1 MHWWISINQSQGQN
15 EHFCFW
21 YFKYILLLMLLNFWF
36 SRILNAGLLLVL
48 EEFYIVNCKIVL
60 SKGSEYFFH
69 HWLQYIHM
77 KLWEWPSVCVNLKYF
92 YLLVF
97 QIWMVSSSTL
107 LCFSACS
114 SRKSKKYLTA
124 GGTTATEHSTLRKK
138 SSTNCCSVPWKG
150 PQIMWD
156 RAEAE
161 SRARNI
167 KALRHS
173 YLHTT
178 WV

>member
-1 MHWWISINQSQGQN
+1 MCALVEIFSITVHTNGTLRVT
-15 EHFCFW
+15 
-21 YFKYILLLMLLNFWF
+21 I
-36 SRILNAGLLLVL
+36 
-48 EEFYIVNCKIVL
+48 
-60 SKGSEYFFH
+60 
-69 HWLQYIHM
+69 
-77 KLWEWPSVCVNLKYF
+77 SVCRHAVLF

-124 GGTTATEHSTLRKK
+124 GGTTAPEHSTLRKK

-156 RAEAE
+156 RAETE
-161 SRARNI
+161 SSTEINQD
-167 KALRHS
+167 KAICTQCKGRFNTREYFLILKLAFQPKTLHRELDNYLNVPSRHVLRHKNT
-173 YLHTT
+173 LLWIII

>member
-1 MHWWISINQSQGQN
+1 MNEISV
-15 EHFCFW
+15 
-21 YFKYILLLMLLNFWF
+21 Y
-36 SRILNAGLLLVL
+36 AGM
-48 EEFYIVNCKIVL
+48 
-60 SKGSEYFFH
+60 
-69 HWLQYIHM
+69 QYT
-77 KLWEWPSVCVNLKYF
+77 

-124 GGTTATEHSTLRKK
+124 GGTTAPEHSTLRKK

-156 RAEAE
+156 SAEME
-161 SRARNI
+161 SRDRNI
-167 KALRHS
+167 KPLRHS
-173 YLHTT
+173 YLHVFASESIQIFKVFLPKPRSINQSWISTHT
-178 WV
+178 CVWKSKKWEDNSASVPWQKGAVLNRSL